1 MEIAFKTQRGQAYP
15 IGQVGGH
22 DKVVLD
28 NETGLLGVQN
38 ETFDNLKKDEAIT
51 SMSIRNQLVKR
62 S

>member
-1 MEIAFKTQRGQAYP
+1 MAFKTQCGQAYP

-38 ETFDNLKKDEAIT
+38 ETFDHLKKIKTIT
-51 SMSIRNQLVKR
+51 SMSI
-62 S
+62 